1 MVYKINKKTLRPE
14 SINSRIILY
23 FTLGI
28 ILSFVIAVSVGYT
41 LGKKDRL
48 NLSEEEKLIIIQEK
62 NQFTQDKLIDKL
74 NELNVKFP
82 YIALAQSMLE
92 TGNYTSKVFKEG
104 NNLFGMREA
113 KQRITTAKGTENNHA
128 YYHTWYESVLDY
140 SFYQCRYLS
149 NITTE
154 EQYYDYL
161 NQSYAED
168 PNYVK
173 QIKNIIQTNNLKSK
187 FN

>member
-1 MVYKINKKTLRPE
+1 MYALH
-14 SINSRIILY
+14 IILY

-28 ILSFVIAVSVGYT
+28 ILSFTIAISVGYT

-62 NQFTQDKLIDKL
+62 NQFTQTKLIDKL
-74 NELNVKFP
+74 KELNVKFP
-82 YIALAQSMLE
+82 HIALAQSMLE
-92 TGNYTSKVFKEG
+92 TGNYTSKIFREN
-104 NNLFGMREA
+104 NNLFGLREA

-149 NITTE
+149 NIITE

-161 NQSYAED
+161 SQSYAED
-168 PNYVK
+168 PNYIK
-173 QIKNIIQTNNLKSK
+173 QIKNIIYTNNLKSK

>member
-28 ILSFVIAVSVGYT
+28 ILSFTIAISVGYT

-104 NNLFGMREA
+104 
-113 KQRITTAKGTENNHA
+113 K
-128 YYHTWYESVLDY
+128 YE
-140 SFYQCRYLS
+140 
-149 NITTE
+149 
-154 EQYYDYL
+154 
-161 NQSYAED
+161 
-168 PNYVK
+168 
-173 QIKNIIQTNNLKSK
+173 
-187 FN
+187 